1 MKKHSVNTVKNGGNQ
16 QCGNAIS
23 NKKLVAIL
31 VTTVAA
37 TGAFAFEI
45 EGDSDV
51 KVRWDNSIKYTSAW
65 RTGSANMG
73 LANQNGLQ
81 PNTDFGDLNFGA
93 GQINDRFDFLSEL
106 DLKYK
111 NVGFRISGA
120 AWNDTLY
127 TKGTGNFPS
136 AVGTPPN
143 NQAAFPASLGGGANN
158 RYSQSAKNTMGQQ
171 SELQDAFVWGKFDL
185 GENNLSLRLGNH
197 SLIYGESLFLGAN
210 GIAAAQGP
218 VDAVKALS
226 LPNVQFKEI
235 ARPVNQLS
243 ANLALGND
251 ITVGGYTQF
260 EWKSHRIPASG
271 SYFSAA
277 DFVGDGGDLMLHPFG
292 CQPALPSNSPACGAP
307 GYPFNNSTGLATRG
321 QDFNGSDSGQFGLRL
336 TFKSSDVDYGLYA
349 AKYDEKSPI
358 PVLNVGSIASGG
370 GALGGGT
377 YNLMYAKNISVYGA
391 SFSTVLGGT
400 NVAGE
405 ISTRQNTPLAVPGD
419 LIINSAVANADNDK
433 NTPYARGNSLHL
445 NLSAITLFGGNGF
458 WGGASLVGELA
469 YNQLLDV
476 TYRPAFDAANNAPN
490 PLNSTHTDSATA
502 IRVVFQPEFF
512 QVLPNVDLQVPI
524 GLGYGLS
531 GRSAVA
537 QLSPEGG
544 GDFSVGL
551 NATINRSWKAGL
563 TLTHYFG
570 PSGTAP
576 SAANDP
582 ATSTYASYK
591 QYYADRDFI
600 AFTLQTTF

>member
-1 MKKHSVNTVKNGGNQ
+1 MTISTLTRGIVGKKSKVRTQLSINKTALTILISTIGNTGVH
-16 QCGNAIS
+16 
-23 NKKLVAIL
+23 
-31 VTTVAA
+31 
-37 TGAFAFEI
+37 AFEL
-45 EGDSDV
+45 EGISDV
-51 KVRWDNSIKYTSAW
+51 NVRWDNTIKYTAAW
-65 RTGSANMG
+65 RTVNADIAV
-73 LANQNGLQ
+73 ANQNGAQ
-81 PNTDFGDLNFGA
+81 PNIDFGDLSFGT
-93 GQINDRFDFLSEL
+93 GQINDRIDLLSEL
-106 DLKYK
+106 DVKYK
-111 NVGFRISGA
+111 NLGFRISGA
-120 AWNDTLY
+120 AWNDAQY
-127 TKGTGNFPS
+127 TKGAGNFPAAPFS
-136 AVGTPPN
+136 PPN

-158 RYSQSAKNTMGQQ
+158 KFANAAKNTMGQQ
-171 SELQDAFVWGKFDL
+171 SELQDAFVYGKFEL
-185 GENNLSLRLGNH
+185 GEQNMSVRLGNH

-243 ANLALGND
+243 ANLTLGSD
-251 ITVGGYTQF
+251 VTIGGYTQF
-260 EWKSHRIPASG
+260 EWKAHRIPATG

-277 DFVGDGGDLMLHPFG
+277 DFLGDGGDLLLHPFG

-321 QDFNGSDSGQFGLRL
+321 QDFNGSDSGQFGLQL
-336 TFKSSDVDYGLYA
+336 TFKAGDVDYGLYA
-349 AKYDEKSPI
+349 AKYDDKAPI
-358 PVLNVGSIASGG
+358 TVLNVGSIAASG

-476 TYRPAFDAANNAPN
+476 TYRPAFAPTAPD

-502 IRVVFQPEFF
+502 MRVVFQPEFF

-531 GRSAVA
+531 GRSAIVE
-537 QLSPEGG
+537 LSPEGG
-544 GDFSVGL
+544 GDFSIGL

-563 TLTHYFG
+563 TMTHYFG
-570 PSGTAP
+570 SAGSAP
-576 SAANDP
+576 SAATDP
-582 ATSTYASYK
+582 KTSTSASYK

>member
-1 MKKHSVNTVKNGGNQ
+1 MNKHPL
-16 QCGNAIS
+16 
-23 NKKLVAIL
+23 NKDSIGTGKQRKSAMPRKQLIAML
-31 VTTVAA
+31 VTTLVS
-37 TGAFAFEI
+37 TGAFSFEI
-45 EGDSDV
+45 ESESDV

-65 RTGSANMG
+65 RLGSAD
-73 LANQNGLQ
+73 LAVANQNGMQ
-81 PNTDFGDLNFGA
+81 PNVDFGDLNFGT
-93 GQINDRFDFLSEL
+93 GQINNRFDLLSEL
-106 DLKYK
+106 DLRYK
-111 NVGFRISGA
+111 NLGFRISGA
-120 AWNDTLY
+120 AWNDSQY
-127 TKGTGNFPS
+127 TKSGGNFPS
-136 AVGTPPN
+136 APGTPPN
-143 NQAAFPASLGGGANN
+143 NQEAFPASLGGGTNN
-158 RYSQSAKNTMGQQ
+158 RYVQSARDTMGRQ
-171 SELQDAFVWGKFDL
+171 SEWQDAFVYGKFEL
-185 GENNLSLRLGNH
+185 GEQNLSVRLGKH

-243 ANLALGND
+243 ANLSLGSD
-251 ITVGGYTQF
+251 VSIGGYAQF

-277 DFVGDGGDLMLHPFG
+277 DFVGEGADLLAHPFG
-292 CQPALPSNSPACGAP
+292 CVPALPTNSPACGAP

-321 QDFNGSDSGQFGLRL
+321 QDFNGSDNGQFGLQL
-336 TFKSSDVDYGLYA
+336 TFKTGDIDYGIYA
-349 AKYDEKSPI
+349 AKYDDKAPI
-358 PVLNVGSIASGG
+358 PVLNVGSIAGGAGAIGG
-370 GALGGGT
+370 GV

-391 SFSTVLGGT
+391 SFSTVLNGT

-405 ISTRQNTPLAVPGD
+405 ISTRQNTPLVIPGD
-419 LIINSAVANADNDK
+419 LIINSAIANADNDK

-476 TYRPAFDAANNAPN
+476 THRPVYAPTAPN
-490 PLNSTHTDSATA
+490 PLNSTHTDGATA

-512 QVLPNVDLQVPI
+512 QVLPHVDLQVPI

-531 GRSAVA
+531 GRSAVVL
-537 QLSPEGG
+537 LSPEKG
-544 GDFSVGL
+544 GDFTIGF

-563 TLTHYFG
+563 TFAHYFG

-576 SAANDP
+576 SPANDP
-582 ATSTYASYK
+582 QTSTYASYK
-591 QYYADRDFI
+591 QYYADRDFV

>member
-1 MKKHSVNTVKNGGNQ
+1 VTTQRLSTMQTRRRAMPKKKQ
-16 QCGNAIS
+16 
-23 NKKLVAIL
+23 LVAML
-31 VTTVAA
+31 VTTLVSA
-37 TGAFAFEI
+37 GALAFEI
-45 EGDSDV
+45 ESDSDV
-51 KVRWDNSIKYTSAW
+51 KVRWDNSVKYTAAW
-65 RTGSANMG
+65 RTGSADRAV
-73 LANQNGLQ
+73 ANQHGAQ
-81 PNTDFGDLNFGA
+81 PNVDFGDLSFGT
-93 GQINDRFDFLSEL
+93 GQINDRIDLLSEL
-106 DLKYK
+106 DVKYK
-111 NVGFRISGA
+111 NLGFRISGA
-120 AWNDTLY
+120 AWNDAQY
-127 TKGTGNFPS
+127 TKGTGSFPAAPFS
-136 AVGTPPN
+136 PPN

-158 RYSQSAKNTMGQQ
+158 KFANAAKNTMGQQ
-171 SELQDAFVWGKFDL
+171 SELQDAFVYGKFDL
-185 GENNLSLRLGNH
+185 GEQNLSVRLGNH

-210 GIAAAQGP
+210 GMAAAQGP

-243 ANLALGND
+243 ANLTLGND
-251 ITVGGYTQF
+251 VTIGGYTQF
-260 EWKSHRIPASG
+260 EWKAHRIPAAG

-277 DFVGDGGDLMLHPFG
+277 DFVGDGGDLLLHPFG

-307 GYPFNNSTGLATRG
+307 GYPFNNATGLATRG

-336 TFKSSDVDYGLYA
+336 TFKAGDVDYGLYA
-349 AKYDEKSPI
+349 AKYDDKSPI
-358 PVLNVGSIASGG
+358 SVLNVGSIAASG

-377 YNLMYAKNISVYGA
+377 YNLMYAKNISVYGG

-433 NTPYARGNSLHL
+433 NTPYARGKSLHL

-476 TYRPAFDAANNAPN
+476 TYRPAFAPTAPD

-502 IRVVFQPEFF
+502 MRVVFQPEFF

-524 GLGYGLS
+524 GVGYGLS

-544 GDFSVGL
+544 GDLSVGL

-563 TLTHYFG
+563 TMTHYFG
-570 PSGTAP
+570 PAGAAP
-576 SAANDP
+576 SAATDP
-582 ATSTYASYK
+582 KTSTYASYK